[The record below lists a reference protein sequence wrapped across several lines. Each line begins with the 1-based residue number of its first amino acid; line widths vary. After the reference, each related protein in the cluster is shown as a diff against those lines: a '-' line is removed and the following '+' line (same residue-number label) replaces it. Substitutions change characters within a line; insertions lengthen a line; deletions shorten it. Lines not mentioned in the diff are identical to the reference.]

1 MNKDFSKSWKGSKKP
16 SKQRKYLRN
25 APLHIK
31 QKIMKCNLSKELK
44 KEYGLRSIKV
54 RTGDTVKL
62 MRGMFKGKVEKVKKV
77 LRRNYK
83 LLIENIT
90 IEKKDGTK
98 VDYPVHYSNV
108 QLIKLDLTDAK
119 RIKAKDVK
127 KEKNIKKKEKVK

>member
-31 QKIMKCNLSKELK
+31 QKIMKCSLSKELK
-44 KEYGLRSIKV
+44 EEYKLRNLRV
-54 RTGDTVKL
+54 RKGDTVKL
-62 MRGMFKGKVEKVKKV
+62 MSGMFKGKIEKVKKV
-77 LRRNYK
+77 LRTNYK

-108 QLIKLDLTDAK
+108 LLTKLDLTDTK
-119 RIKAKDVK
+119 RIKSKVKDVK
-127 KEKNIKKKEKVK
+127 KEKKEKVK